1 MNMKRNRIQFNNVKN
16 AVGRGTHDLFSQK
29 YVMLGTL
36 LLFIGFCLTVSTA
49 IASGVVAE
57 QVSTKNHSAQSIQNE
72 IEVLGEKLSEESSI
86 SSLSQKAGAS
96 MLTSVLKIHIKAPEV
111 VAMAR

>member
-1 MNMKRNRIQFNNVKN
+1 MKRNRIQLSQVKN

-29 YVMLGTL
+29 FVILGTAF
-36 LLFIGFCLTVSTA
+36 LFIGFCLTVSTG

-57 QVSTKNHSAQSIQNE
+57 QVSTKSNTAQEIQSE
-72 IEVLGEKLSEESSI
+72 IEVLNEKLSEESSI
-86 SSLSQKAGAS
+86 SSLSEKAGAS
-96 MLTSVLKIHIKAPEV
+96 MLTSVLKIHIKTPEV